1 MVLAKIVT
9 DCHGRDLWRVADSK
23 GVCRLIGYIVSFFI
37 DSKKNKHYK
46 TKVRNN
52 AFLQKSGRTLEA

>member
-1 MVLAKIVT
+1 M
-9 DCHGRDLWRVADSK
+9 DCQGYDLLQRPENA
-23 GVCRLIGYIVSFFI
+23 GLGEAMGYIVMFFI

>member
-1 MVLAKIVT
+1 LAKIVT
-9 DCHGRDLWRVADSK
+9 DCHWRDLLRGADFK
-23 GVCRLIGYIVSFFI
+23 GVCRSLGYIVMFFI

>member
-9 DCHGRDLWRVADSK
+9 DCHGGDISQGPENAGLWEA
-23 GVCRLIGYIVSFFI
+23 IGYIVVFFI